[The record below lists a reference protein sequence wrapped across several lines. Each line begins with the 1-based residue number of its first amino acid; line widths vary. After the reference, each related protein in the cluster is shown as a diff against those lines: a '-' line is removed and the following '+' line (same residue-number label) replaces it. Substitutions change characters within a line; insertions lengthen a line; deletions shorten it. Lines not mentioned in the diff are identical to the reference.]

1 MDGGCVRIAVLTQE
15 YRMTSK
21 TDPAQAKTL
30 LGEIAVL
37 CSYIKRRKHLTLLAD
52 RDYKVAVSELERAVS
67 ESLQTL
73 KLLHVRCTLYMESGD
88 PMLSGRTAAAIF
100 DFYEQVIEADLEHL
114 QSVQVSLTNAGTL
127 RFSLYLCCKSD
138 LSALAD
144 RPGVRYESEGEDDY
158 QCILFFPEGGAP

>member
-1 MDGGCVRIAVLTQE
+1 MNDNKSAFYSRE
-15 YRMTSK
+15 YDRK
-21 TDPAQAKTL
+21 
-30 LGEIAVL
+30 
-37 CSYIKRRKHLTLLAD
+37 IK
-52 RDYKVAVSELERAVS
+52 
-67 ESLQTL
+67 QTL
-73 KLLHVRCTLYMESGD
+73 PYYD
-88 PMLSGRTAAAIF
+88 